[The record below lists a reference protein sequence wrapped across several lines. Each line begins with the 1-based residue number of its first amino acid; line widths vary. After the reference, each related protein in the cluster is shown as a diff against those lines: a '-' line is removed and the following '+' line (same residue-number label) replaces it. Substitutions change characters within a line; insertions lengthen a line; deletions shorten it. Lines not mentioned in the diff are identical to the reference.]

1 MTIENHQRPS
11 NEPNLRSAYV
21 TMRDG
26 TRIAVEVWLP
36 QGSSNQSRVP
46 TIVWFTRYWRA
57 RIEKPSTKPPVRTPL
72 YQKLNQ
78 AGYAFSIVDARGSG
92 ASFGQRVVEYPD
104 DEILDSGEVIQ
115 WLSKQPWSNGRIAT
129 DGISYVGNTA
139 ELAATTG
146 ASILKAAVPRFTD
159 FDFYSQIL
167 FPGGLQNI
175 RFLKDW
181 GTFVKA
187 LDRNDIATLQSQF
200 DLGFENCLGI
210 RPVEGDDDGR
220 LLALALAEHEGN
232 SYYTD
237 QYENWLFRDDIMG
250 VDETSQV
257 TRRKALY
264 EYRQSLER
272 TGIPMM
278 HWAGWLDSAVAD
290 GAIARFAT
298 LDAPNLVYIGPWNH
312 GAIYNA
318 NPFSSPDL
326 PVNPSADEQIEW
338 ILDFLDPLLKEDGDS
353 VVAKRQLHYFTMGED
368 QWKVATEWPPPGVTK
383 ERWYLSADHRLS
395 RNPPSDR
402 AASDS
407 YLVDF
412 EAGTGSLTRW
422 STSMGGGPVDY
433 GDRAAADARLLT
445 YTSDPLQEDV
455 EITGHAII
463 TLRVSSTHEDGAF
476 IVYLEDV
483 SPESRVTYLTEGILR
498 AIHRKI
504 LDTGASYRSFGPY
517 RSFLRAD
524 AIPLSNG
531 QVATL
536 CFSLFPTSVLI
547 RKGHRLRVAIA
558 GHDKDNFVRAPS
570 RGRPRIELQRSSKY
584 PSHIDL
590 PIMNPN
596 RNRKNGL

>member
-1 MTIENHQRPS
+1 MIA
-11 NEPNLRSAYV
+11 EPHRQSAYV
-21 TMRDG
+21 AMRDG
-26 TRIAVEVWLP
+26 TRIAVEIWLP
-36 QGSSNQSRVP
+36 QGSSNQNRVP

-57 RIEKPSTKPPVRTPL
+57 RIEKTPTDRPARTPL
-72 YQKLNQ
+72 HQMLNR
-78 AGYAFSIVDARGSG
+78 AGYAFAVVDARGSG
-92 ASFGQRVVEYPD
+92 ASFGHRVVEYPD

-115 WLSKQPWSNGRIAT
+115 WLSEQPWSNGRVAT

-146 ASILKAAVPRFTD
+146 VSALKAAVPRFTD

-187 LDRNDIATLQSQF
+187 LDRNDIATLQSRF
-200 DLGFENCLGI
+200 DLGFDNCLGI
-210 RPVEGDDDGR
+210 RPVQGDEDGR
-220 LLALALAEHEGN
+220 LLASAVAEHEAN

-237 QYENWLFRDDIMG
+237 RFENWLFRDDITSG
-250 VDETSQV
+250 DETSRA

-264 EYRQSLER
+264 QYRESLER
-272 TGIPMM
+272 AGVPMM

-298 LDAPNLVYIGPWNH
+298 FDAPNLVYIGPWNH
-312 GAIYNA
+312 GAICNA

-338 ILDFLDPLLKEDGDS
+338 ILEFLDPLVKGDGDL
-353 VVAKRQLHYFTMGED
+353 VASKRELHYFTMGED
-368 QWKVATEWPPPGVTK
+368 RWKVATEWPPPGVSK
-383 ERWYLSADHRLS
+383 ESWYLSADHRLS
-395 RNPPSDR
+395 RDAPSNRVASDR
-402 AASDS
+402 

-422 STSMGGGPVDY
+422 ATSMGGGPVDY

-445 YTSDPLQEDV
+445 YTSDPLQADM
-455 EITGHAII
+455 EITGHPVV
-463 TLRVSSTHEDGAF
+463 TLHVSSTHEDGAF

-483 SPESRVTYLTEGILR
+483 SPEGRVTYLTEGILR
-498 AIHRKI
+498 AIHRKT
-504 LDTGASYRSFGPY
+504 LDTGASYRRFGPY
-517 RSFLRAD
+517 RSFLKAD
-524 AIPLSNG
+524 ALPMSKG
-531 QVATL
+531 QLATL
-536 CFSLFPTSVLI
+536 SFSVFPTSVLI
-547 RKGHRLRVAIA
+547 RKSHSLRVAIA
-558 GHDKDNFVRAPS
+558 GHDKDNFVRVPS
-570 RGRPRIELQRSSKY
+570 TGRPAIELHRNSTY

-590 PIMNPN
+590 PIM
-596 RNRKNGL
+596 RQSLNRKKEA